1 MDVIQSIKNGYIT
14 YSEKVFIYGII
25 TFVLL
30 MMVGKSYHVGEYLF
44 VGLLILWGSVK
55 LSRRDFHFV
64 RTPLDFPILLFLV
77 WILALIP
84 FSVDPAYSLTEWRK
98 TISKILMF
106 YFLVNVVR
114 TEQNV
119 RDILFAFMIGVVA
132 LSVFGIVDHVVRGNS
147 LFDRSSHAA
156 SLAGSATWFSIYL
169 VMGIPFLW
177 LFFQE
182 REGKHG
188 WYVAI
193 SFVLITVALFLSH
206 IRGTWV
212 AFLAQTIVFWLITI
226 KNIKL
231 KLAVVAVAC
240 GLILIGGYFFVYQ
253 TNPIQ
258 YSFLSFSSLKFRL
271 DQWQIAVEQILDQP
285 IVGYGYGND
294 IFMTVN
300 ETMNETTSAL
310 RNIPVED
317 LHIINSWLTLA
328 YGIGLP
334 GLTLFALIFFIIIR
348 TAMAGSRERKGTFVG
363 NFGFCI
369 PIMIVGVVTAHTFG
383 TTFAGS
389 LAYLFWLLTGLYFAL
404 WLRRDAGGQVSP

>member
-1 MDVIQSIKNGYIT
+1 MDFIRSIKNGYIT
-14 YSEKVFIYGII
+14 YSEKVFIYGIM

-44 VGLLILWGSVK
+44 VGLLILWGSIK

-77 WILALIP
+77 WILATIP

-119 RDILFAFMIGVVA
+119 RYILFAFMIGVVS
-132 LSVFGIVDHVVRGNS
+132 LSAFGIVDHVVRGHS
-147 LFDRSSHAA
+147 LFDKSSHAA

-182 REGKHG
+182 REGKHV

-193 SFVLITVALFLSH
+193 VFVLIIVALFLSH
-206 IRGTWV
+206 VRGTWV
-212 AFLAQTIVFWLITI
+212 AFFAQTIVFWLITI
-226 KNIKL
+226 KNIQL

-240 GLILIGGYFFVYQ
+240 GLILIGGYFFAYQ
-253 TNPIQ
+253 ANSIP
-258 YSFLSFSSLKFRL
+258 YSLLSFSSLKFRM
-271 DQWQIAVEQILDQP
+271 DQWQIAVEQILAQP

-294 IFMTVN
+294 IFLKVN
-300 ETMNETTSAL
+300 ETMNEAKSAL
-310 RNIPVED
+310 LNTPVED
-317 LHIINSWLTLA
+317 FHIVNSWLTLA

-334 GLTLFALIFFIIIR
+334 GLTLFTLIFFMIIR
-348 TAMAGSRERKGTFVG
+348 TAMEGLRERKRTFVE

-404 WLRRDAGGQVSP
+404 RLRRDVGGQASP

>member
-1 MDVIQSIKNGYIT
+1 MNVIRSIKNGYIP
-14 YSEKVFIYGII
+14 YSEKVLIYGIM

-30 MMVGKSYHVGEYLF
+30 MMVGESYHVGEYLF
-44 VGLLILWGSVK
+44 VGLLIFWGSVK
-55 LSRRDFHFV
+55 LSRRDFHFI

-119 RDILFAFMIGVVA
+119 RDILFAFMIGVVS
-132 LSVFGIVDHVVRGNS
+132 LSAFGIVDHVVRGNS
-147 LFDRSSHAA
+147 LFDKSSHAA
-156 SLAGSATWFSIYL
+156 SLAGTATWFSIYL

-188 WYVAI
+188 WYVATA
-193 SFVLITVALFLSH
+193 FVLIIVALFLSH

-212 AFLAQTIVFWLITI
+212 AFFAQTIVFWLITI
-226 KNIKL
+226 KNIQL

-240 GLILIGGYFFVYQ
+240 GLILIGGYFAYQ
-253 TNPIQ
+253 TSPVQ
-258 YSFLSFSSLKFRL
+258 YSLLSFSSMQFRL
-271 DQWQIAVEQILDQP
+271 DQWQIAVEQILAQP

-294 IFMTVN
+294 IFLTVN
-300 ETMNETTSAL
+300 ETMNKTTSAL
-310 RNIPVED
+310 RNIPVAD
-317 LHIINSWLTLA
+317 FHIVNSWLTLA

-348 TAMAGSRERKGTFVG
+348 TAMEGSRERKGTFVG